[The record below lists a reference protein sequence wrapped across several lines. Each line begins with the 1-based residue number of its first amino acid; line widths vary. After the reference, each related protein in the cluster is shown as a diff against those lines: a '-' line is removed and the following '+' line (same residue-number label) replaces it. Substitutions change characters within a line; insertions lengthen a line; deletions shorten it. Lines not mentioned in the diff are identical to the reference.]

1 MEKLIYA
8 NEHYKIGQLGKEN
21 LYELA
26 EFVVKENYKHHVGCL
41 SSEYMKDE
49 IDTVYKEE
57 FLYADNSTIFVV
69 RNLAG
74 KIIGSIRVFKWD
86 KKKIL
91 PIEKIFGISP
101 LKAIHSENNY
111 NYWHIG
117 RFAIDSFAGISTFT
131 LFKQL
136 MVYAV
141 HPIMCDD
148 RSYMIAETD
157 SKLLKIMNALGIETI
172 RLGHSLNYL
181 ASETI
186 PVCSSKKG
194 LLTFYNHYRNL
205 LVAS

>member
-8 NEHYKIGQLGKEN
+8 NEHYKIWQLGKES

-49 IDTVYKEE
+49 IDAVYEE
-57 FLYADNSTIFVV
+57 ELLYVDNSTIFVV

-74 KIIGSIRVFKWD
+74 KIVGSIRVFKWD
-86 KKKIL
+86 RKKIL
-91 PIEKIFGISP
+91 PMQKIFGISP
-101 LKAIHSENNY
+101 LKAIHSEDNY

-117 RFAIDSFAGISTFT
+117 RFAIDSFAGIPTFT

-141 HPIMCDD
+141 HPIVCDD
-148 RSYMIAETD
+148 KSYMIAETD
-157 SKLLKIMNALGIETI
+157 SKLLKVMNALGIKTI
-172 RLGHSLNYL
+172 QLGNSLNYL
-181 ASETI
+181 ASDTI

-194 LLTFYNHYRNL
+194 LRAFYNNHQKLYQT
-205 LVAS
+205 S

>member
-8 NEHYKIGQLGKEN
+8 NEHYKIRRLGKES

-26 EFVVKENYKHHVGCL
+26 EFVVRENYKHHVGCL

-49 IDTVYKEE
+49 IDAVYEE
-57 FLYADNSTIFVV
+57 ELLYVDNSTIFVV

-74 KIIGSIRVFKWD
+74 KIVASIRVFKWD
-86 KKKIL
+86 RKKIL
-91 PIEKIFGISP
+91 PMQKIFGISP
-101 LKAIHSENNY
+101 LEAIHSEDNY

-117 RFAIDSFAGISTFT
+117 RFAIDSFAGIPTFT

-141 HPIMCDD
+141 QPIMCDD
-148 RSYMIAETD
+148 GSYMIAEID
-157 SKLLKIMNALGIETI
+157 SKLLKVMNALGIETMQ
-172 RLGHSLNYL
+172 LGDSLNYL

-194 LLTFYNHYRNL
+194 LWTFYNHYQNL